1 MSVPLVSVPTLAHL
15 PGSTV
20 LQSFVTSA
28 CPSML
33 DWPARMKTFSGPVEL
48 AGVAAASARTAKEKA
63 ERIMVWHCKGYC

>member
-1 MSVPLVSVPTLAHL
+1 
-15 PGSTV
+15 
-20 LQSFVTSA
+20 
-28 CPSML
+28 ML